1 MTNFLR
7 IYVIYDHPSDYPDSF
22 VARRAF
28 FGAVTIF
35 FEDDVLVADTL
46 DNLRKMLPQGLIC
59 IPRDVNDDPVIVEVW
74 I

>member
-7 IYVIYDHPSDYPDSF
+7 MYVIYDHPSDYPDRF

-28 FGAVTIF
+28 VGAVTVC
-35 FEDDVLVADTL
+35 FEDDVLAADSL

-59 IPRDVNDDPVIVEVW
+59 IPRGVNDDPVIVEAW